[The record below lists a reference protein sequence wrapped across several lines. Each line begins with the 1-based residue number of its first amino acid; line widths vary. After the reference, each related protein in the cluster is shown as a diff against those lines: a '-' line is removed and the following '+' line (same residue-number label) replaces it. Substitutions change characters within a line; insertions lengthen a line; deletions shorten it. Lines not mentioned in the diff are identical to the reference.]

1 MYSNNKTYL
10 FVNGEFKL
18 AKETGISPYTQSLHY
33 GYAVFEGIRA
43 YETAEGVHIFK
54 AEAHF
59 ERLLRSAKLLHMNV
73 NYNVEELINISY
85 KLLKK
90 NNLTNA
96 YIRPLVFVGEQMTL
110 RPSAVAHLMI
120 CTWRW
125 AKYFGDETLKLKVSK
140 YAKLS
145 PKAIH
150 VEVHIAGVA
159 FVACADNTNLCF
171 VHVGFCETDAV
182 EHGLCGR
189 LCFVLCDS
197 SAVFVHWL

>member
-1 MYSNNKTYL
+1 MYFNHRTYL

-43 YETAEGVHIFK
+43 YETTEGVHIFK

-59 ERLLRSAKLLHMNV
+59 ERLLRSAKLLYMKV
-73 NYNVEELINISY
+73 DYTVEELINISY

-96 YIRPLVFVGEQMTL
+96 YLRPLVFVGEQMTL
-110 RPSAVAHLMI
+110 RPSAVAHVMI

-125 AKYFGDETLKLKVSK
+125 AKYFGN
-140 YAKLS
+140 
-145 PKAIH
+145 P
-150 VEVHIAGVA
+150 
-159 FVACADNTNLCF
+159 
-171 VHVGFCETDAV
+171 GFS
-182 EHGLCGR
+182 G
-189 LCFVLCDS
+189 S
-197 SAVFVHWL
+197 S